1 MTLGDKMIA
10 ERLKDIRIENDLT
23 QVQMANILNTTQ
35 TSYNRWEN
43 NVELI
48 SLKKLTR
55 VCNYFNTSMD
65 YLIGIT
71 RNNIGNGKHDLDY
84 KVVGNN
90 IKIFRNQNNLSQKDL
105 ATLLNTSQSTISAY
119 EAGKTIILTAFAL
132 EIVKKY
138 NISLDWLC
146 GRKEKS

>member
-1 MTLGDKMIA
+1 MLGDKMIA

-23 QVQMANILNTTQ
+23 QAQMAKILNTTQ

-48 SLKKLTR
+48 SLKKLTK
-55 VCNYFNTSMD
+55 VCNYFNTSID
-65 YLIGIT
+65 YLVGIN

-90 IKIFRNQNNLSQKDL
+90 IKIFRKEKNLSQKDL

-138 NISLDWLC
+138 KISLDWLC
-146 GRKEKS
+146 GRK

>member
-1 MTLGDKMIA
+1 MIA
-10 ERLKDIRIENDLT
+10 ERLKDIRIEND
-23 QVQMANILNTTQ
+23 
-35 TSYNRWEN
+35 
-43 NVELI
+43 
-48 SLKKLTR
+48 
-55 VCNYFNTSMD
+55 
-65 YLIGIT
+65 
-71 RNNIGNGKHDLDY
+71 
-84 KVVGNN
+84 
-90 IKIFRNQNNLSQKDL
+90 LSQKDL

>member
-1 MTLGDKMIA
+1 MIA

-23 QVQMANILNTTQ
+23 QTQMAKILNTTQ

-48 SLKKLTR
+48 SLKKLTK

-65 YLIGIT
+65 YLVGIT

-84 KVVGNN
+84 KIVGNK
-90 IKIFRNQNNLSQKDL
+90 IKIFRKENNLSQKDL

-138 NISLDWLC
+138 KISLDWLC

>member
-1 MTLGDKMIA
+1 MLGDKMIA

-23 QVQMANILNTTQ
+23 QTQIAKILNTTQ

-43 NVELI
+43 SIELI
-48 SLKKLTR
+48 SLKKLTK

-65 YLIGIT
+65 YLVGIT
-71 RNNIGNGKHDLDY
+71 RNNIGNGKHDLNY
-84 KVVGNN
+84 SIVGNN
-90 IKIFRNQNNLSQKDL
+90 IKIFRKDNKLSQKDL

-138 NISLDWLC
+138 NISLDWLY

>member
-1 MTLGDKMIA
+1 MTLVDKMIA

-23 QVQMANILNTTQ
+23 QTQMAKILNTTQ

-48 SLKKLTR
+48 SLKKLTK

-65 YLIGIT
+65 YLVGIN

-84 KVVGNN
+84 KIVGNN
-90 IKIFRNQNNLSQKDL
+90 IRIFRKENNLSQKDL
-105 ATLLNTSQSTISAY
+105 AILLNTSQSTISAY

>member
-1 MTLGDKMIA
+1 MIA

-23 QVQMANILNTTQ
+23 QAQMAKILNTTQ

-65 YLIGIT
+65 YLVGIT

-90 IKIFRNQNNLSQKDL
+90 IKIFRKEKNLSQKDL

-138 NISLDWLC
+138 KISLDWLC

>member
-1 MTLGDKMIA
+1 MLGDMMIA

-23 QVQMANILNTTQ
+23 QTQIAKILNTTQ
-35 TSYNRWEN
+35 NSYNRWEN

-65 YLIGIT
+65 YLVGTT

-84 KVVGNN
+84 KIVGNN
-90 IKIFRNQNNLSQKDL
+90 IKIFRKDNKLSQKDL

>member
-1 MTLGDKMIA
+1 MIA

-23 QVQMANILNTTQ
+23 QTQIAKILNTTQ
-35 TSYNRWEN
+35 NSYNRWEN

-65 YLIGIT
+65 YLVGIT
-71 RNNIGNGKHDLDY
+71 RNNIGNGKHDFNY
-84 KVVGNN
+84 SIVGNN
-90 IKIFRNQNNLSQKDL
+90 IKIFRKDNKLSQKDL

-138 NISLDWLC
+138 NISLDWLF

>member
-1 MTLGDKMIA
+1 MMLGDMMIA
-10 ERLKDIRIENDLT
+10 EHLKDIRVENDLT
-23 QVQMANILNTTQ
+23 QIQMAKILNTTQ

-43 NVELI
+43 SIELI

-65 YLIGIT
+65 YLVGIT
-71 RNNIGNGKHDLDY
+71 RNNIGNGKHDLNY
-84 KVVGNN
+84 SIVGNN
-90 IKIFRNQNNLSQKDL
+90 IKIFRKDNKLSQKDL

-138 NISLDWLC
+138 NISLDWLY

>member
-1 MTLGDKMIA
+1 MLGDKMIA

-23 QVQMANILNTTQ
+23 QAQMAKILNTTQ

-48 SLKKLTR
+48 SLKKLTK

-65 YLIGIT
+65 YLVGIT
-71 RNNIGNGKHDLDY
+71 RNNIGNGKHDLNY
-84 KVVGNN
+84 SIVGNN
-90 IKIFRNQNNLSQKDL
+90 IKIFRKENKLSQKDL
-105 ATLLNTSQSTISAY
+105 AILLNTSQSTISAY

>member
-1 MTLGDKMIA
+1 MLGDMMIA

-23 QVQMANILNTTQ
+23 QIQMAKILNTTQ
-35 TSYNRWEN
+35 NSYNRWEN

-48 SLKKLTR
+48 SLKKLTK

-65 YLIGIT
+65 YLVGIT
-71 RNNIGNGKHDLDY
+71 RNNIGNGKHDLNY
-84 KVVGNN
+84 SIVGNN
-90 IKIFRNQNNLSQKDL
+90 IKIFRKDNKLSQKDL

-138 NISLDWLC
+138 NISSDWLC

>member
-1 MTLGDKMIA
+1 MMLGDMMIA

-23 QVQMANILNTTQ
+23 QIQMAKILNTTQ
-35 TSYNRWEN
+35 NSYNRWEN

-48 SLKKLTR
+48 SLKKLTK

-65 YLIGIT
+65 YLVGIT
-71 RNNIGNGKHDLDY
+71 RNNIGNGKHNLNSGI
-84 KVVGNN
+84 VGNN
-90 IKIFRNQNNLSQKDL
+90 IIIFRKDNKLSQKDL

-138 NISLDWLC
+138 KISLDWLC
-146 GRKEKS
+146 GRK

>member
-1 MTLGDKMIA
+1 MLGDKMIA

-23 QVQMANILNTTQ
+23 QIQMAKILNTTQ
-35 TSYNRWEN
+35 NSYNRWEN

-48 SLKKLTR
+48 SLKKLTK

-65 YLIGIT
+65 YLVGIT
-71 RNNIGNGKHDLDY
+71 RNNIGNGKHDLNY
-84 KVVGNN
+84 SIVGNN
-90 IKIFRNQNNLSQKDL
+90 IKIFRKDNKLSQKDL

-119 EAGKTIILTAFAL
+119 EAGKI
-132 EIVKKY
+132 Y
-138 NISLDWLC
+138 NISLDWLY

>member
-1 MTLGDKMIA
+1 MMIA

-23 QVQMANILNTTQ
+23 QTQIAKILNTTQ
-35 TSYNRWEN
+35 NSYNRWEN

-65 YLIGIT
+65 YLVGIT
-71 RNNIGNGKHDLDY
+71 RNNIGNGKHDFNY
-84 KVVGNN
+84 SIVGNN
-90 IKIFRNQNNLSQKDL
+90 IKIFRKDNKLSQKDL

-138 NISLDWLC
+138 NISLDWLF

>member
-1 MTLGDKMIA
+1 MLGDKMIA

-23 QVQMANILNTTQ
+23 QAQMAKILNTTQ

-48 SLKKLTR
+48 SLKKLTK
-55 VCNYFNTSMD
+55 VCNYFNTSID
-65 YLIGIT
+65 YLVGIN

-90 IKIFRNQNNLSQKDL
+90 IKIFRKEKNLSQKDL

>member
-23 QVQMANILNTTQ
+23 QTQMAKILNTTQ

-65 YLIGIT
+65 YLVGIT
-71 RNNIGNGKHDLDY
+71 RNNIGNGKHDLNY

-90 IKIFRNQNNLSQKDL
+90 IKIFRKENNLSQKDL
-105 ATLLNTSQSTISAY
+105 AILLNTSQSTISAY

>member
-1 MTLGDKMIA
+1 MLGDMMIA
-10 ERLKDIRIENDLT
+10 ERLKDIRTENDLT
-23 QVQMANILNTTQ
+23 QTQMAKILNTTQ

-65 YLIGIT
+65 YLVGIN

-84 KVVGNN
+84 KIVGNN
-90 IKIFRNQNNLSQKDL
+90 IRIFRKENNLSQKDL
-105 ATLLNTSQSTISAY
+105 AILLNTSQSTISAY

>member
-1 MTLGDKMIA
+1 MLGDKMIA

-23 QVQMANILNTTQ
+23 QAQMAKILNTTQ

-48 SLKKLTR
+48 SLKKLTK

-65 YLIGIT
+65 YLVGIT

-90 IKIFRNQNNLSQKDL
+90 IKIFRKEKNLSQKDL

>member
-1 MTLGDKMIA
+1 MIA

-23 QVQMANILNTTQ
+23 QTQMAKILNTTQ

-48 SLKKLTR
+48 SLKKLTM

-65 YLIGIT
+65 YLVGIN

-84 KVVGNN
+84 KIVGNN
-90 IKIFRNQNNLSQKDL
+90 IRIFRKENNLSQKDL
-105 ATLLNTSQSTISAY
+105 AILLNTSQSTISAY

-146 GRKEKS
+146 GRKKS

>member
-1 MTLGDKMIA
+1 MMLGDKMIA
-10 ERLKDIRIENDLT
+10 ERLKDIRVENDLT
-23 QVQMANILNTTQ
+23 QTQIAKILNTTQ
-35 TSYNRWEN
+35 NSYNRWEN
-43 NVELI
+43 SIELI
-48 SLKKLTR
+48 SLKKLTK

-65 YLIGIT
+65 YLVGIT
-71 RNNIGNGKHDLDY
+71 RNNIGNGKHDFNY
-84 KVVGNN
+84 SIVGNN
-90 IKIFRNQNNLSQKDL
+90 IKIFRKDNKLSQKDL

-138 NISLDWLC
+138 NISLDWLF

>member
-1 MTLGDKMIA
+1 MIA

-23 QVQMANILNTTQ
+23 QAQMAKILNTTQ

-65 YLIGIT
+65 YLVGIT

-90 IKIFRNQNNLSQKDL
+90 IKIKKKKKNLSQKDL

>member
-10 ERLKDIRIENDLT
+10 ERLKDIRKE
-23 QVQMANILNTTQ
+23 
-35 TSYNRWEN
+35 
-43 NVELI
+43 
-48 SLKKLTR
+48 
-55 VCNYFNTSMD
+55 
-65 YLIGIT
+65 
-71 RNNIGNGKHDLDY
+71 
-84 KVVGNN
+84 
-90 IKIFRNQNNLSQKDL
+90 NNLSQKDL
-105 ATLLNTSQSTISAY
+105 AILLNTSQSTISAY

>member
-1 MTLGDKMIA
+1 MIA

-23 QVQMANILNTTQ
+23 QAQMANILNTTQ

-43 NVELI
+43 NAELI
-48 SLKKLTR
+48 SLKKLTK

-65 YLIGIT
+65 YLVGIT
-71 RNNIGNGKHDLDY
+71 RNNIGNGKHDLNY

-90 IKIFRNQNNLSQKDL
+90 IKIFRKENDLSQKDL

>member
-1 MTLGDKMIA
+1 M
-10 ERLKDIRIENDLT
+10 
-23 QVQMANILNTTQ
+23 
-35 TSYNRWEN
+35 
-43 NVELI
+43 
-48 SLKKLTR
+48 
-55 VCNYFNTSMD
+55 CNYFNTSID
-65 YLIGIT
+65 YLVGIN

-84 KVVGNN
+84 KIVGNN
-90 IKIFRNQNNLSQKDL
+90 IRIFRKENNLSQKDL
-105 ATLLNTSQSTISAY
+105 AILLNTSQSTISAY

>member
-1 MTLGDKMIA
+1 MIA

-23 QVQMANILNTTQ
+23 QAQMAKMLNTTQ

-48 SLKKLTR
+48 SLKKLTK

-65 YLIGIT
+65 YLVGIT

-90 IKIFRNQNNLSQKDL
+90 IKIFRKEKNLSQKDL

>member
-1 MTLGDKMIA
+1 MIA

-23 QVQMANILNTTQ
+23 QAQMAKILNTTQ

-65 YLIGIT
+65 YLVGIT

-90 IKIFRNQNNLSQKDL
+90 IKIFRKEKNLSQKDL

>member
-1 MTLGDKMIA
+1 MMIA
-10 ERLKDIRIENDLT
+10 EHLKDIRIENDLT
-23 QVQMANILNTTQ
+23 QIQMAKILNTTQ
-35 TSYNRWEN
+35 NSYNRWEN

-48 SLKKLTR
+48 SLKKLTK

-65 YLIGIT
+65 YLVGIT
-71 RNNIGNGKHDLDY
+71 RNNIGNGKHNLNY
-84 KVVGNN
+84 SIVGNN
-90 IKIFRNQNNLSQKDL
+90 IKIFRKDNKLSQKDL

-138 NISLDWLC
+138 NVSSDWLC

>member
-1 MTLGDKMIA
+1 MIA

-23 QVQMANILNTTQ
+23 QTQMAKMLNTTQ

-65 YLIGIT
+65 YLVGIT

-90 IKIFRNQNNLSQKDL
+90 IKIFRKEKNLSQKDL

>member
-1 MTLGDKMIA
+1 MLGDKMIA

-23 QVQMANILNTTQ
+23 QAQMANILNTTQ

-43 NVELI
+43 NAELI

-90 IKIFRNQNNLSQKDL
+90 IKIFRKENNLSQKDL

>member
-1 MTLGDKMIA
+1 MIA

-23 QVQMANILNTTQ
+23 QAQMANILNTTQ

-48 SLKKLTR
+48 SLKKLTN
-55 VCNYFNTSMD
+55 VCNYFNTSLD
-65 YLIGIT
+65 YIIGIT

-90 IKIFRNQNNLSQKDL
+90 IRIFRKENNLSQKDL
-105 ATLLNTSQSTISAY
+105 AILLNTSQSTISAY

>member
-1 MTLGDKMIA
+1 MIA

-23 QVQMANILNTTQ
+23 QTQMAKILNTTQ

-48 SLKKLTR
+48 SLKKIIK

>member
-1 MTLGDKMIA
+1 MALGDKMIA

-23 QVQMANILNTTQ
+23 QTQMAKILNTTQ

-65 YLIGIT
+65 YLVGIT

-90 IKIFRNQNNLSQKDL
+90 IKIFRKEKNLSQKDL

>member
-1 MTLGDKMIA
+1 MIA

-23 QVQMANILNTTQ
+23 QAQMAKILNTTQ

-48 SLKKLTR
+48 SLKKLTG
-55 VCNYFNTSMD
+55 VCNYFNTSLD

-84 KVVGNN
+84 KLVGNN
-90 IKIFRNQNNLSQKDL
+90 IRIFRKENNLSQKDL
-105 ATLLNTSQSTISAY
+105 AILLNTSQSTISAY

>member
-1 MTLGDKMIA
+1 MIA

-23 QVQMANILNTTQ
+23 QTQMAKILNTTQ

-65 YLIGIT
+65 YLVGIT
-71 RNNIGNGKHDLDY
+71 RNNIGNGKHDFNY
-84 KVVGNN
+84 SIVGNN
-90 IKIFRNQNNLSQKDL
+90 IKIFRKDNKLSQKDL

>member
-1 MTLGDKMIA
+1 MIA

-23 QVQMANILNTTQ
+23 QTQMAKILNTTQ

-48 SLKKLTR
+48 SLKKLTK

-65 YLIGIT
+65 YLVGIT
-71 RNNIGNGKHDLDY
+71 RNNIGNGKHDLNY

-90 IKIFRNQNNLSQKDL
+90 IKIFRKEKNLSQKDL
-105 ATLLNTSQSTISAY
+105 AILLNTSQSTISAY

>member
-1 MTLGDKMIA
+1 MLGDKMIA

-23 QVQMANILNTTQ
+23 QAQMAKILNTTQ

-65 YLIGIT
+65 YLVGIT

-90 IKIFRNQNNLSQKDL
+90 IKIFRKEKNLSQKDL
-105 ATLLNTSQSTISAY
+105 AILLNTSQSTISAY

>member
-1 MTLGDKMIA
+1 MLGDMMIA

-23 QVQMANILNTTQ
+23 QTQIAKILNTTQ
-35 TSYNRWEN
+35 NSYNRWEN

-65 YLIGIT
+65 YLVGIT
-71 RNNIGNGKHDLDY
+71 RNNIGNGKHDFNY
-84 KVVGNN
+84 SIVGNN
-90 IKIFRNQNNLSQKDL
+90 IKIFRKDNKLSQKDL

-138 NISLDWLC
+138 NISLDWLF

>member
-23 QVQMANILNTTQ
+23 QIQMAKILNTTQ

-48 SLKKLTR
+48 SLKKLTK

-65 YLIGIT
+65 YLVGIT
-71 RNNIGNGKHDLDY
+71 RNNIGNGKHDLNY
-84 KVVGNN
+84 SIVGNN
-90 IKIFRNQNNLSQKDL
+90 IKIFRKDNKLSQKDL

-138 NISLDWLC
+138 NISLDWLY